1 MNFPNIG
8 PDQQVLVTYVPK
20 CLWKRLKVI
29 AAMKNTSL
37 RQILIGLIQEYVEAQ
52 IKEVKILVADDPT
65 YSVAQSVK
73 RKNGNNHR
81 VKTAKLGLRSRVPTS
96 KET

>member
-1 MNFPNIG
+1 MYYPNIE
-8 PDQQVLVTYVPK
+8 PDQQRVLTYVPK

-29 AAMKNTSL
+29 AAMKNTSM

-52 IKEVKILVADDPT
+52 IKEVKMLVADDPT
-65 YSVAQSVK
+65 YSVAQSAK

-81 VKTAKLGLRSRVPTS
+81 VKTA
-96 KET
+96 